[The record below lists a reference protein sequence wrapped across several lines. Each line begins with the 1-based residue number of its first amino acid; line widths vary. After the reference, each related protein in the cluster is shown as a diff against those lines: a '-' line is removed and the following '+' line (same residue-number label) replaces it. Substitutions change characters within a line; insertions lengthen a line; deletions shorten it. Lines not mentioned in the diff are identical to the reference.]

1 MKKRTIFPVALAAA
15 MLFGCATSN
24 DSMQDTTAMD
34 DDMTMSETQTMAGD
48 TETTYDYDVVADPS
62 DTFTEIF
69 SNTTDTEDYND
80 MFSDIDDTEQYD
92 ALTLAKKSPNLST
105 FVTLIEKAELV
116 DDLERVEKF
125 TLFAPTNAAFAKL
138 PKEKLEM
145 LLMPDNKAK
154 LMQVLQAHVL
164 PTEVSSLQLQNNTR
178 IQMSN
183 DSYIPVESGMNGTDI
198 RIGGAQVV
206 RSNIEASNGTIH
218 VLDSVI
224 MPDDVSEDSSLIGN

>member
-15 MLFGCATSN
+15 MLFGCASSN

-62 DTFTEIF
+62 DTYKDIF

-80 MFSDIDDTEQYD
+80 MFSTVDDTEQYD
-92 ALTLAKKSPNLST
+92 ALTLARKSPNLST

-125 TLFAPTNAAFAKL
+125 TLFAPTNAAFAKI
-138 PKEKLEM
+138 PKDKLEM

-164 PTEVSSLQLQNNTR
+164 PTEVSSLQLKNNTR
-178 IQMSN
+178 IQMSD
-183 DSYIPVESGMNGTDI
+183 DSYIPVESDMNGTNI

-206 RSNIEASNGTIH
+206 RSNIEASNGMIH
-218 VLDSVI
+218 VIDSVI
-224 MPDDVSEDSSLIGN
+224 MPDDARESNLIGD

>member
-224 MPDDVSEDSSLIGN
+224 MPDDVFEDSSLIGN